1 MSITLALGRAPPSE
15 HAERARA
22 SSASQDGRAFF
33 SYAASTLSDASQR
46 ALRLF
51 TEGTAHCAWLPARS
65 ALPSFLQMI
74 PPILLNSSVP
84 RRVSNE
90 IAFILLT
97 DESCALRR
105 IRQRSSRRPQR
116 SGNVSLIKENISSPS
131 AGYCLPAPFRM
142 SPPSVM
148 DPCLTSHSGEYS
160 KEKCA
165 FPLTIPQK
173 SVPISSFSLRKSKS
187 AQTQI
192 LSKSFTPAALRHP
205 HALT

>member
-1 MSITLALGRAPPSE
+1 MS
-15 HAERARA
+15 
-22 SSASQDGRAFF
+22 
-33 SYAASTLSDASQR
+33 
-46 ALRLF
+46 RLF

-84 RRVSNE
+84 RRVSNK

-160 KEKCA
+160 KEKVRVSPHHPA
-165 FPLTIPQK
+165 KERSDQLFLSQK
-173 SVPISSFSLRKSKS
+173 VKVSPDADFIQVIYPCRAPASACSHLKSILREHS
-187 AQTQI
+187 
-192 LSKSFTPAALRHP
+192 R
-205 HALT
+205 